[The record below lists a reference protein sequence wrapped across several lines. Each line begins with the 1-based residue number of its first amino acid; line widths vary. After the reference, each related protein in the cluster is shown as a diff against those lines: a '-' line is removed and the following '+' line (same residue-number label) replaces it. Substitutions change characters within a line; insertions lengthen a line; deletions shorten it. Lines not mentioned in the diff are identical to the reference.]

1 MILLSK
7 IKEIYK
13 NYIANKRIRKLRK
26 AKATDFERW
35 SKDNVFHENWNE
47 RTQLLSNF
55 ILPNAAI
62 IEFGAGSQVLKT
74 MLTNYKKYVPS
85 DIVKRNE
92 ETLVCDLNQPLV
104 LDLSNF
110 DTVVFSGVLEYV
122 YDINSVFQYLQ
133 QNQISQVVL
142 SYCTTD
148 LIASNRKLHG
158 WLSDYSERDLL
169 EIFKVNQYS
178 IFATQQ
184 WKNQKLFD
192 LRLVK

>member
-7 IKEIYK
+7 IRKIYK
-13 NYIANKRIRKLRK
+13 NYLANKRIQKLK
-26 AKATDFERW
+26 ETKATDFERW

-55 ILPNAAI
+55 ILPDAAI

-74 MLTNYKKYVPS
+74 MVTDCKKYVPS

-104 LDLSNF
+104 LDLSAF

-122 YDINSVFQYLQ
+122 FDVDLVFQYLQ

-148 LIASNRKLHG
+148 LVASNRKLYG
-158 WLSDYSERDLL
+158 WLSDYSEGDLL
-169 EIFKVNQYS
+169 QIFKANQYT
-178 IFATQQ
+178 IVATKQ

-192 LRLVK
+192 LRLAE

>member
-7 IKEIYK
+7 IRKIYK
-13 NYIANKRIRKLRK
+13 NYFANKRIQKLK
-26 AKATDFERW
+26 EAKVSDFERW

-47 RTQLLSNF
+47 RTQLLSDF
-55 ILPNAAI
+55 ILPNASI
-62 IEFGAGSQVLKT
+62 IEFGAGSQVLKH
-74 MLTNYKKYVPS
+74 MVANHKKYVPS

-92 ETLVCDLNQPLV
+92 ETLVCDLNQPLM
-104 LDLSNF
+104 LDLSSF

-122 YDINSVFQYLQ
+122 FDINSVFQYLQ

-148 LIASNRKLHG
+148 LNASNRKLHG
-158 WLSDYSERDLL
+158 WLSDYSETDLL
-169 EIFKVNQYS
+169 EIFKANQYT
-178 IFATQQ
+178 IVAIEQ

-192 LRLVK
+192 LRLV